1 MSKLYYRE
9 EQKYTQWWVWML
21 VATGCAA
28 AAIPFWYGLYIQ
40 LELGQPW
47 GDKPMS
53 DNQLVVTAIVM
64 TLFMAGIILL
74 FRLQKLEITI
84 TDEGIR
90 YRFLPFIRKQRLISP
105 SEIEL
110 WTVEKY
116 SPLKS
121 YGGYGIRASF
131 GKRGFR
137 RRSKSDKAY
146 IVYGNLGLR
155 LKLKNGT
162 SLTMS
167 TLRKDAMAHA
177 MQKMMD
183 VYSGKTVI

>member
-9 EQKYTQWWVWML
+9 EQRYTQWWVWL
-21 VATGCAA
+21 LLAA
-28 AAIPFWYGLYIQ
+28 GSMAAVVPFWYGMYLQ

-53 DNQLVVTAIVM
+53 DNQLVVTAILM
-64 TLFMAGIILL
+64 TLFVAGIILL
-74 FRLQKLEITI
+74 FRLQKLEIII

-90 YRFLPFIRKQRLISP
+90 YRFLPFIRKERLIKP
-105 SEIEL
+105 SEIES

-121 YGGYGIRASF
+121 YGGYGIRKSF
-131 GKRGFR
+131 GKFGIH

-155 LKLKNGT
+155 LKFKNGT

-167 TLRKDAMAHA
+167 TLRKDAMIHA

-183 VYSGKTVI
+183 FYSGKGGT

>member
-1 MSKLYYRE
+1 
-9 EQKYTQWWVWML
+9 ML
-21 VATGCAA
+21 VAAGCAA
-28 AAIPFWYGLYIQ
+28 AAIPFWYGLYVQ
-40 LELGQPW
+40 LELGRPW
-47 GDKPMS
+47 GSEPMS

-64 TLFMAGIILL
+64 TLFMAGILLL
-74 FRLQKLEITI
+74 FHLQKLDITI

-90 YRFLPFIRKQRLISP
+90 YRFLPFIRKERLIKP
-105 SEIEL
+105 SEIDQ

-116 SPLKS
+116 NPLLS
-121 YGGYGIRASF
+121 YGGWGMRRSF
-131 GKRGFR
+131 GRLGLPR
-137 RRSKSDKAY
+137 RKKSDKAY

-155 LKLKNGT
+155 LKFKDGT

-183 VYSGKTVI
+183 VYSGKTVT